1 MRARPPLLRFD
12 RTWSALTRLRAGVG
26 AAGFRDLM
34 VDLPDALDE
43 TGNPDLGGISD
54 FHDLLGRDDFRAFLA
69 EVTDAFEVG
78 SDPGVLWAKWLHRA
92 AKGQPD
98 SPRSLA

>member
-1 MRARPPLLRFD
+1 MKLVAPN
-12 RTWSALTRLRAGVG
+12 LRAV
-26 AAGFRDLM
+26 AQ
-34 VDLPDALDE
+34 
-43 TGNPDLGGISD
+43 
-54 FHDLLGRDDFRAFLA
+54 FHDLLCGGDFHDFLA